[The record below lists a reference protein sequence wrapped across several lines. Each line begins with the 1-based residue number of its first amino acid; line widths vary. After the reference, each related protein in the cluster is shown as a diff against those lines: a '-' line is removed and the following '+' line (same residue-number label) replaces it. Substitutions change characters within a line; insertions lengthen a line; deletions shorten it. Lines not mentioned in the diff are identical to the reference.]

1 MYGLTW
7 IVYAVPS
14 KKKYQLDE
22 IRLNQMNLYE
32 TPYEMTDD
40 GLFFILFF

>member
-1 MYGLTW
+1 MQ
-7 IVYAVPS
+7 S
-14 KKKYQLDE
+14 HRKKKYQLDE

-40 GLFFILFF
+40 GLFLFYFF